1 MTEEFQEPTT
11 EETNA
16 EPKSPLNEFIT
27 HQRKA
32 AEEAGKAF
40 AALLPPEFRTHGR
53 AAKEEFLTSFKVLV
67 DGVSAAGDREMKRS
81 QSTTG
86 SDSGPS
92 TTGKTKVKV
101 DVT

>member
-11 EETNA
+11 AETNEKA
-16 EPKSPLNEFIT
+16 TSPLHQFIN
-27 HQRKA
+27 HQRNA
-32 AEEAGKAF
+32 AEEAGKAV
-40 AALLPPEFRTHGR
+40 ASLLPPEFRTHGR

-67 DGVSAAGDREMKRS
+67 DGVSAAVDREMKRS
-81 QSTTG
+81 QSS

-101 DVT
+101 EVS

>member
-1 MTEEFQEPTT
+1 MTEEQQGPTT
-11 EETNA
+11 AETQA
-16 EPKSPLNEFIT
+16 GQSPLHQFVS

-40 AALLPPEFRTHGR
+40 ASLLPPEFRTHGR

-67 DGVSAAGDREMKRS
+67 EGVSAVVDREMKRTQPTKS
-81 QSTTG
+81 D
-86 SDSGPS
+86 DSGPS

-101 DVT
+101 EVS

>member
-1 MTEEFQEPTT
+1 MSEEQQEPTT
-11 EETNA
+11 AETKA
-16 EPKSPLNEFIT
+16 EQSPLHGFIA

-40 AALLPPEFRTHGR
+40 AALLPPEFRTHGH

-67 DGVSAAGDREMKRS
+67 DGVSAAVDREMKRA
-81 QSTTG
+81 QS
-86 SDSGPS
+86 SKSDDSGPS

-101 DVT
+101 EVS